1 MIFDRFCPKIPI
13 SLLSAILLFLVV
25 SVQPVGSS
33 VPVVKKHVIPI
44 NALGSFS
51 ADKQYVVATNKT
63 KLLQFAAGSHVL
75 AFAQGGMS
83 IAASDHALKIEFVG
97 ARPVYP
103 VEEAKS
109 TTTSENFQS
118 TLPPLGTVTYPDL
131 WEGISLVYEKDSKGL
146 VKCTYRISPGTRA
159 SQLDQIRLAY
169 SVPVR
174 MNNRGQ
180 LLLKFKTGQFIET
193 VPVAWQE
200 IRGKHIPVDVSFSI
214 LGENEV
220 GFKLGTYDPVFPIVI
235 DPLMS
240 WNRFMGSTHH
250 DVTSGI
256 TGDRSGLN
264 TSGQ

>member
-1 MIFDRFCPKIPI
+1 MIVDRFSPKILI
-13 SLLSAILLFLVV
+13 SLLPAILLLLIVLA
-25 SVQPVGSS
+25 QPVGSS
-33 VPVVKKHVIPI
+33 VPFVKKDVIPI
-44 NALGSFS
+44 TALGSFS
-51 ADKQYVVATNKT
+51 ADAEYVVETYKT
-63 KLLQFAAGSHVL
+63 KLLQFGAGSHVL
-75 AFAQGGMS
+75 AFGQGGIY

-103 VEEAKS
+103 VEKAKS
-109 TTTSENFQS
+109 TSTSDNFQS
-118 TLPPLGTVTYPDL
+118 TLPPLGTVTYSDL
-131 WEGISLVYEKDSKGL
+131 WEGVSLVYEKDSKGL

-174 MNNRGQ
+174 MDNRGQ
-180 LLLKFKTGQFIET
+180 LLLKFETGQFIET

-200 IRGKHIPVDVSFSI
+200 IEGEHIPVDVSFRV

-240 WNRFMGSTHH
+240 WNNSWDQRIMILP
-250 DVTSGI
+250 VT
-256 TGDRSGLN
+256 
-264 TSGQ
+264 

>member
-1 MIFDRFCPKIPI
+1 MIFDRFSPKILI
-13 SLLSAILLFLVV
+13 SLLPAILLLLMV

-33 VPVVKKHVIPI
+33 VPFVKKDVIPI
-44 NALGSFS
+44 TALGSFS
-51 ADKQYVVATNKT
+51 ADTEYVVGTYKA
-63 KLLQFAAGSHVL
+63 KLLQFAAGDHVL
-75 AFAQGGMS
+75 AFGQGGIS

-103 VEEAKS
+103 VEKAKS
-109 TTTSENFQS
+109 TTTLENVRS
-118 TLPPLGTVTYPDL
+118 TLPPLETVTYPDL
-131 WEGISLVYEKDSKGL
+131 WEGISLIYEKDSKGL
-146 VKCTYRISPGTRA
+146 VKCTYRISPRTRA

-200 IRGKHIPVDVSFSI
+200 IGGEHIPVDVSFRI

-240 WNRFMGSTHH
+240 WNRFMGSADH
-250 DVTSGI
+250 DFTSG
-256 TGDRSGLN
+256 TTRDRSGLN
-264 TSGQ
+264 ASGQ

>member
-1 MIFDRFCPKIPI
+1 MIFDRFSPKILI
-13 SLLSAILLFLVV
+13 SLLPAILLLLMV

-33 VPVVKKHVIPI
+33 VPLVKKDVIPI
-44 NALGSFS
+44 TALDSFS
-51 ADKQYVVATNKT
+51 ADTEYVVGTNKT
-63 KLLQFAAGSHVL
+63 KLLQFAAGGHVL
-75 AFAQGGMS
+75 AFGQSGIS

-103 VEEAKS
+103 VEKATS
-109 TTTSENFQS
+109 TTISENVRS
-118 TLPPLGTVTYPDL
+118 TLPPLETVTYPDL

-146 VKCTYRISPGTRA
+146 AKCTYHISPRTRA

-200 IRGKHIPVDVSFSI
+200 IGGEHIPVDVSFRI

-240 WNRFMGSTHH
+240 WNRFMGSADH
-250 DVTSGI
+250 DFTSGI

-264 TSGQ
+264 ASGQ